1 MDHHS
6 TPPAPATATATA
18 HSPATDPATDPTTKV
33 VIPKDTVKRL
43 LKDIREVMTDPTL
56 DECGIIY
63 RHSETDILTGY
74 ACIVGPSDTLYFG
87 GYYFFVFKFPTNYPH
102 SPPIVSYLTNTK
114 NIRFHPN
121 FYTNKKVCVS
131 IVNTW
136 RGEQWSGCQN
146 IRSVLMT
153 FQSLLDKEPLLHE
166 PGIRKEHSDF
176 APYHTMVEYYNYKF
190 ACLTLLTELT
200 THICIESTLVPEFQE
215 FMFRHFQENKTR
227 IREIL
232 GERSKKFPERKTLT
246 VGLYGSITTSIS
258 YDTIVEHYDA
268 TVAALDAKKG
278 KQ

>member
-1 MDHHS
+1 MQ
-6 TPPAPATATATA
+6 TE
-18 HSPATDPATDPTTKV
+18 TTKV
-33 VIPKDTVKRL
+33 VIPKETITRL
-43 LKDIREVMTDPTL
+43 LRDIRDAVTDHTL
-56 DECGIIY
+56 TECGIMY

-102 SPPIVSYLTNTK
+102 SPPVVSFITNTG

-121 FYTNKKVCVS
+121 FYANKNVCVS

-166 PGIRKEHSDF
+166 PGIRKEHSCF
-176 APYHTMVEYYNYKF
+176 IQYHRMVEYYNYKF
-190 ACLTLLTELT
+190 ACLTLLRDFTG
-200 THICIESTLVPEFQE
+200 HVAIEASLVHEFEE
-215 FMFRHFQENKTR
+215 FMKSKFRENKSR

-232 GERSKKFPERKTLT
+232 LDRIKDFPERTPIMIS
-246 VGLYGSITTSIS
+246 LYGGIHTALVYNTIMKDYDSIEEILSK
-258 YDTIVEHYDA
+258 V
-268 TVAALDAKKG
+268 
-278 KQ
+278 